1 MTATVTLPR
10 DRLIELFTLR
20 IRGAVVTIKG
30 AMHDETA
37 FRAYFDARAVSS
49 LAENVVDTSDDPE
62 FKAAMTDAMIEITVK
77 LEQALK
83 DRQSW
88 ESRTTAAEHWIKRKS
103 EQQAAR
109 SSGAPARADI
119 ARLFYAIR
127 DQYQERQ

>member
-1 MTATVTLPR
+1 MTTTVTLPR
-10 DRLIELFTLR
+10 DRLIELFILR
-20 IRGAVVTIKG
+20 IRGAANTIKG
-30 AMHDETA
+30 AIHDETA

-88 ESRTTAAEHWIKRKS
+88 ESRTTAAEHWIKRKG
-103 EQQAAR
+103 EPQADS
-109 SSGAPARADI
+109 SSGAPTRADI